1 MIKKT
6 DKNAARKKKHDRLR
20 NHFSGTAEVPRLN
33 VYKSLNNIYAQVI
46 DDTKGNTIV
55 SASTLDQSLKGK
67 LKYGGNME
75 ACQRSRYIGCK
86 ESSGKRHKKCCFR
99 QRRICISRKD
109 QSACRCGKS
118 SRSGILI
125 GGTGFNEK
133 RF

>member
-75 ACQRSRYIGCK
+75 AAKQVGTLVAEKALEKGIKKVIFDRGGYVYH
-86 ESSGKRHKKCCFR
+86 GKIKALADAARAAGLEF
-99 QRRICISRKD
+99 
-109 QSACRCGKS
+109 
-118 SRSGILI
+118 
-125 GGTGFNEK
+125 
-133 RF
+133 

>member
-6 DKNAARKKKHDRLR
+6 DKNAARKKKHNRLR

-75 ACQRSRYIGCK
+75 AAK
-86 ESSGKRHKKCCFR
+86 EVGTLVAKKALEKGIKNVVFDRGGYVYHGKIKALADAARAAGLEF
-99 QRRICISRKD
+99 
-109 QSACRCGKS
+109 
-118 SRSGILI
+118 
-125 GGTGFNEK
+125 
-133 RF
+133 